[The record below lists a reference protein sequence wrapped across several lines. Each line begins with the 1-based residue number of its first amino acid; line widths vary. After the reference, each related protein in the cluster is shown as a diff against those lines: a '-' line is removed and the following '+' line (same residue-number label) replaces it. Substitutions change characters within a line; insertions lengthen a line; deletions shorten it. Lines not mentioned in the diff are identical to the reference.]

1 MLHISDLSKM
11 AWLMVPDLIFSDIM
25 MKVGFD
31 SLDRLHSCRRV
42 CKAWNEMILRDVC
55 QSRKN
60 RKIMRERI
68 EKIWG
73 PGMLPTN
80 EEISEAKWAGE
91 GCFMLKFLVNTF
103 F

>member
-1 MLHISDLSKM
+1 M
-11 AWLMVPDLIFSDIM
+11 AWLTVPDLIFSDIM

-31 SLDRLHSCRRV
+31 SLVRLHSCRRV
-42 CKAWNEMILRDVC
+42 CKAWNEMIVRDVC

-60 RKIMRERI
+60 RKIMRERM